1 MTSPH
6 MQPATPVSHPDLEP
20 RPPARQPESSLTPA
34 AIWAALRRNWIII
47 AVATVLAGLGATFF
61 TMGQKPIYEAQA
73 TMLFDPQPPRPLGK
87 EVQAVVDMSGDYLNK
102 REYYRTQYWV
112 IQSQRIA
119 TMVVQQLALHQDG
132 RFIENTPPGKAAV
145 VKNIKVEDA
154 ATILRGRIAVEPIKE
169 SQLAKVTY
177 QDADPAR
184 AQRILA
190 TIVDVYAQNNL
201 DDALDAMGV
210 AGDWLTHQVDSL
222 RNDVETSEL
231 ALHGYKKDKNI
242 LSVSMDDQSN
252 MLRNEIQQL
261 NAALTTTRTQREQ
274 IAARRSELLEINPE
288 EPWNVPATEL
298 LNSGLLQKLR
308 TDYVMAVTT
317 RNELLA
323 GGKGTSHP
331 SMLGVQS
338 RVDSTREALLA
349 EVKNVQ
355 GAVDHD
361 FNVSTAAMNRL
372 NGLLE
377 DAKRRALDLNL
388 LEIEFN
394 RLRRTRDNSEKLYGL
409 VTERAK
415 ENDLTKLLR
424 FNNIRVVDR
433 PMLPRRPVTPNLPLN
448 IASGLMAGL
457 LLGVVLG
464 IGREQLDATIKTPDD
479 AERILGLNFLGLLPL
494 MEGDGAAPGN
504 NYYRSHRRQKT
515 PEAAPLTMAELV
527 VHEQPT
533 SGVAEA
539 ARAVRTNI
547 MFMSPDRP
555 HRVLLITSAAPAEGK
570 TTVACSIAI
579 AMAQAGRR
587 VLLVDCDMRR
597 PRIHRIFRH
606 GNDVGITTALLDLN
620 TLSQSI
626 RETDIPNLSV
636 ITTGPLP
643 PNPAELLHSETFEKL
658 LAKLRDQFDNI
669 VIDSPPVAPVTDA
682 AILSTKVD
690 GTVLVTRSFKSR
702 RDVALRAARTLQD
715 VSGRLAGTVLNAV
728 NFERRKYGYYQYYY
742 RQAYGSDITELA
754 SRPAVKDEERPPA

>member
-1 MTSPH
+1 
-6 MQPATPVSHPDLEP
+6 MQSAYPSLPPSLRPAAPTQGSDSAL
-20 RPPARQPESSLTPA
+20 ALTPGA
-34 AIWAALRRNWIII
+34 AWAALRRNWIII
-47 AVATVLAGLGATFF
+47 VIATVLAGTAATFF
-61 TMGQKPIYEAQA
+61 TMGQKRIYEAQA

-87 EVQAVVDMSGDYLNK
+87 EVQAVVDMGGDYLNK
-102 REYYRTQYWV
+102 QQYYRTQFWV

-119 TMVVQQLALHQDG
+119 TMVVQQLGLQQDA
-132 RFIENTPPGKAAV
+132 RFLDNTPPGGTAPARTV
-145 VKNIKVEDA
+145 SVEDA
-154 ATILRGRIAVEPIKE
+154 ATILRGRLAVEPVKE

-184 AQRILA
+184 AQRIVGTL
-190 TIVDVYAQNNL
+190 VDVYAQNNL
-201 DDALDAMGV
+201 DDAVDAMGV

-222 RNDVETSEL
+222 RSDVESSEM

-261 NAALTTTRTQREQ
+261 NGALTSTRTQREQ
-274 IAARRSELLEINPE
+274 IAARRTELLKINPE

-308 TDYVMAVTT
+308 TDYVTAVTT
-317 RNELLA
+317 RNEMRAA
-323 GGKGTSHP
+323 GRGDSHP
-331 SMLGVQS
+331 AMLAATA
-338 RVDSTREALLA
+338 RVDSTRLALLA

-361 FNVSTAAMNRL
+361 YNVSTSAMNRL
-372 NGLLE
+372 SGLLE
-377 DAKRRALDLNL
+377 NAKQRALDLNL

-394 RLRRTRDNSEKLYGL
+394 RLRRTRDNNEKLYGL

-415 ENDLTKLLR
+415 ENDLTRLLR

-433 PMLPRRPVTPNLPLN
+433 PMLPRRPVTPNMPLN

-457 LLGVVLG
+457 LLGVILG
-464 IGREQLDATIKTPDD
+464 IGREQLDNTLKTPDD
-479 AERILGLNFLGLLPL
+479 AEHILGLSFLGLLPL
-494 MEGDGAAPGN
+494 MEEGGAAPGTPH
-504 NYYRSHRRQKT
+504 YGGSRRRKKASTEPQT
-515 PEAAPLTMAELV
+515 AAELV

-555 HRVLLITSAAPAEGK
+555 HRVLLVTSAAPAEGK

-587 VLLVDCDMRR
+587 VVLMDCDMRR
-597 PRIHRIFRH
+597 PRVHRIFRH
-606 GNDVGITTALLDLN
+606 NNEVGVTTALLDLS
-620 TLSQSI
+620 TLSRSI
-626 RETDIPNLSV
+626 RDTEVPNLSIV
-636 ITTGPLP
+636 TTGPLP
-643 PNPAELLHSETFEKL
+643 PNPAELLHSEAFEKM
-658 LAKLRDQFDNI
+658 LATLSDQFDNI

-682 AILSTKVD
+682 VILSTKVD
-690 GTVLVTRSFKSR
+690 GTVLVTRAFKTR
-702 RDVALRAARTLQD
+702 RDVARRAARTLQD
-715 VSGRLAGTVLNAV
+715 VGGNLLGTVLNAV

-742 RQAYGSDITELA
+742 RQAYGPDVNDLPSKPVQSEGD
-754 SRPAVKDEERPPA
+754 RPDA

>member
-1 MTSPH
+1 ME
-6 MQPATPVSHPDLEP
+6 PVPPRSRPDVEP
-20 RPPARQPESSLTPA
+20 RSPARPTDSSLTPA
-34 AIWAALRRNWIII
+34 ALLAALRRNWIII
-47 AVATVLAGLGATFF
+47 AVATVLVGMGATFF
-61 TMGQKPIYEAQA
+61 TMGQKRIYEAQA

-102 REYYRTQYWV
+102 REYYRTQFWV

-119 TMVVQQLALHQDG
+119 TMVVQQLGLQADG
-132 RFIENTPPGKAAV
+132 RFIENTPPDKTARSKGAS
-145 VKNIKVEDA
+145 VEDA
-154 ATILRGRIAVEPIKE
+154 ATILRSRIAVEQIKE

-177 QDADPAR
+177 VDADPAR

-190 TIVDVYAQNNL
+190 TLVDVYAQNNL

-222 RNDVETSEL
+222 RNDVEASEL
-231 ALHGYKKDKNI
+231 ALHGYKVDKNI

-261 NAALTTTRTQREQ
+261 NSALTSTRTQREQ
-274 IAARRSELLEINPE
+274 IGARRGELRKINPE

-308 TDYVMAVTT
+308 TDYVTAVTT

-323 GGKGTSHP
+323 TGKGPNHP
-331 SMLGVQS
+331 SMLGAQS

-361 FNVSTAAMNRL
+361 YNVSTSAMERL
-372 NGLLE
+372 SGLLE
-377 DAKRRALDLNL
+377 DAKQRALDLNL

-415 ENDLTKLLR
+415 ENDLTRLLR

-433 PMLPRRPVTPNLPLN
+433 PLLPRRPVTPNMPLN
-448 IASGLMAGL
+448 VASGLMAGL

-494 MEGDGAAPGN
+494 MEEGGAAPGST
-504 NYYRSHRRQKT
+504 YYGSHRRRKNASAQ
-515 PEAAPLTMAELV
+515 PQTMAELV

-587 VLLVDCDMRR
+587 VVLMDCDMRR
-597 PRIHRIFRH
+597 PRVHRIFRCS
-606 GNDVGITTALLDLN
+606 NDVGITTALLDLN
-620 TLSQSI
+620 TLPESI
-626 RETDIPNLSV
+626 RETEVGNLSV

-643 PNPAELLHSETFEKL
+643 PNPAELLHSEAFEKL
-658 LAKLRDQFDNI
+658 LALLRDQFDNI

-682 AILSTKVD
+682 TVLSTKVD
-690 GTVLVTRSFKSR
+690 GTVLVTRAFKTR
-702 RDVALRAARTLQD
+702 RDVARRAARTLQD
-715 VSGRLAGTVLNAV
+715 VSGRLVGTVLNAV

-742 RQAYGSDITELA
+742 KQAYGADQNELP
-754 SRPAVKDEERPPA
+754 SRPVTPDDDRPEA